1 MSFAPLIRTRA
12 QEVQLRLLSSCPVR
26 THIRQPPPEPK
37 PRPRQAESDRRR
49 ELVLQWRSEHPPV
62 RKREIAARLGVT
74 STTVQNHM
82 KALRKLGKLP

>member
-1 MSFAPLIRTRA
+1 MSYASLIRTPA

-26 THIRQPPPEPK
+26 THIRKPPPEPRA
-37 PRPRQAESDRRR
+37 RPAQAESDRRR
-49 ELVLQWRSEHPPV
+49 ELVLEWRRQNPPV

-82 KALRKLGKLP
+82 KALRALGKLP